1 MKYKNALNL
10 FPPELIETLQQ
21 YVQGEYVYIPIK
33 DKTEPATPTEYEIE
47 LQNRDRH
54 IYTRHLEG
62 VSNKKLSEMY
72 NLSESSI
79 RRIISNQR
87 KGYAAMK
94 DKIKSI
100 LSNWNTAAIEM
111 TQIYDTTWQ
120 VGEEAILK
128 VYESIDMLERNIK
141 IISILDDM
149 GIPVGSI
156 IPTKENTAFAR
167 DEQHYY
173 ILTERLHGKHI
184 ISIQD
189 HLDTVS
195 EMGTIIA
202 NLHLAFQ
209 ECEAQDEFWN
219 NSLLGEMNSWVR
231 STLEDGNWSY
241 VSKEKFDSTVS
252 DLADLYDKLP
262 VQLIHRDVHFGNF
275 LFDQG
280 KFTGYIDFDLS
291 QRNIR
296 IFDLCYFMT
305 GLLSEEEKLEVT
317 SEEWFAILK
326 KIFAGYEQKI
336 KLSHEEKQAVPYV
349 MKSIELLFAAWFSG
363 QKDVKCAENAMKL
376 FDFVD
381 RNAEKILRA
390 IKRPDCAI

>member
-33 DKTEPATPTEYEIE
+33 AKTEPAPPTEYEIE
-47 LQNRDRH
+47 LQKRDRH

-62 VSNKKLSEMY
+62 VSNKKLSDIY

-100 LSNWNTAAIEM
+100 LSNWNIDTKEM
-111 TQIYDTTWQ
+111 AQVYDTTWQ

-128 VYESIDMLERNIK
+128 VYENMDMLERNIK
-141 IISILDDM
+141 ILSILDDK
-149 GIPVGSI
+149 GIPVGRI

-184 ISIQD
+184 ISLQNHPDIA
-189 HLDTVS
+189 S

-231 STLEDGNWSY
+231 STLRDGNWKY

-252 DLADLYDKLP
+252 NLAALYDKLP

-280 KFTGYIDFDLS
+280 KFSGYIDFDLS

-305 GLLSEEEKLEVT
+305 GLLSEEEKLEIT
-317 SEEWFAILK
+317 SEEWFVIFK
-326 KIFAGYEQKI
+326 NVFAGYEQKI
-336 KLSHEEKQAVPYV
+336 KLSEEEKQAVPYV
-349 MKSIELLFAAWFSG
+349 MESIELLFAAWFSE
-363 QKDVKCAENAMKL
+363 QDDVKCAEDAMKL
-376 FDFVD
+376 FDFID
-381 RNAEKILRA
+381 RNEEKILQA